1 MQKQQWILVLGGLVA
16 VVLIFWLGDRT
27 PPKDETLVSEQQH
40 GHSLNIDSILVRS
53 RSALTP
59 DQVTRLAL
67 LEESVIRG
75 DVKSQRVDVLHQ
87 IAHFWRDSARVFEPY
102 AWYQSEAA
110 RLENS
115 QKSLT
120 FAAHLFLNDLRFERD
135 EQMRRW
141 KADQAKDLFE
151 RSLTINPQN
160 DSSRVGLA
168 ATEILGG
175 LSEAPMNSIRTI
187 REIAD
192 KDTGFI
198 FAQMVLGHASMMSG
212 QYDLAINRFQRVARA
227 QPGNLEAIMMLAEI
241 YERKADKKEAIFWY
255 QKAKGLVDHPV
266 QEMELDN
273 RIRELSN

>member
-87 IAHFWRDSARVFEPY
+87 IAHFWKDSARVFEPY

-212 QYDLAINRFQRVARA
+212 QYDLAINRFQSVARA

-241 YERKADKKEAIFWY
+241 YERKADKQEAIFWY